1 MRQLRHREV
10 VNLAVDSQQQVG
22 DIDKTI
28 QVIFGNTGDI
38 VTQIEKITHFTSK
51 QYSNSKAID
60 EVLKGIEH
68 SGKMLVQFAQES

>member
-1 MRQLRHREV
+1 LLQY
-10 VNLAVDSQQQVG
+10 
-22 DIDKTI
+22 